1 MSKKPD
7 EIEDR
12 IEKLKKIK
20 KLRAIDHHLD
30 FINYTWQNKTDPFVV
45 GRHTRVICDT
55 IDRAIERY
63 RNGQSSFYI
72 IKVPFRHGKSEIIS
86 RKLPAHYLGLFPD
99 GKVLVVGHTASL
111 SVGYNKESRDLMK
124 TPEYNELF
132 PDVSVNPNDSSA
144 GHWKIFD
151 HQGES
156 FACGLGGAMAGQGYT
171 LGLLDDYC
179 RNRLDAESPT
189 MRQNMWDSFT
199 NDFMTRRA
207 PVSITIILATPW
219 HTDDIIGRIEKK
231 METDNTFPKFEVISM
246 PAFSEDYPT
255 GTLFP
260 ERFNQEWYAEQKAT
274 LGDYGSA
281 ALLQMNPITRGGN
294 LIDISNIT
302 QHKTI
307 EEYPESLRW
316 YRVWD
321 LAHTKKERNKPDPDY
336 TAGTLLAFRLKPGT
350 REWELWI
357 KDVVRFRLIAPER
370 DNLIRH
376 TAEIDGAYVKIGVED
391 TIDSKDAFATLR
403 AVFNGRRIVQSAR
416 GRGDKV
422 MRATPLEPIFKAG
435 NVHVPANAT
444 WLGAWIAELA
454 AFPSGAH
461 DDMVDNL
468 SAGYSLCTK
477 APGVTSAPLMGV

>member
-1 MSKKPD
+1 
-7 EIEDR
+7 
-12 IEKLKKIK
+12 
-20 KLRAIDHHLD
+20 LRAIDNHLD
-30 FINYTWQNKTDPFVV
+30 FINYTWQNKSDPFVIGV
-45 GRHTRVICDT
+45 HTRAICDI
-55 IDRAIERY
+55 IDKAIEKY
-63 RNGQSSFYI
+63 RQGQSSYYI

-124 TPEYNELF
+124 TAEYNRLF
-132 PDVSVNPNDSSA
+132 PNVSVNPNDSSA
-144 GHWKIFD
+144 SHWKIFD

-179 RNRLDAESPT
+179 RNRLDAEST
-189 MRQNMWDSFT
+189 KERENMWLSFT
-199 NDFMTRRA
+199 NDFMTRKA

-219 HTDDIIGRIEKK
+219 HVDDIIGRVEKK
-231 METDNTFPKFEVISM
+231 MREDNTFPRFEVVTF
-246 PAFSEDYPT
+246 PAFSDDYPS
-255 GTLFP
+255 GMLFP
-260 ERFNQEWYAEQKAT
+260 ERFNKEWYDEQRST
-274 LGDYGSA
+274 LGEYGSA
-281 ALLQMNPITRGGN
+281 SLLQMNPITRGGN
-294 LIDISNIT
+294 LIDISNV
-302 QHKTI
+302 QRHQNPEK
-307 EEYPESLRW
+307 EYPENLRW
-316 YRVWD
+316 YRIWD
-321 LAHTKKERNKPDPDY
+321 LAHTAKERNKPDPDY
-336 TAGTLLAFRLKPGT
+336 TSGTLLAFRLKPGT

-357 KDVVRFRLIAPER
+357 KDIVRVRLNAPER

-403 AVFNGRRIVQSAR
+403 KVFEGRRVVMSAR
-416 GRGDKV
+416 GKGDKV

-435 NVHVPANAT
+435 NVHVPANAP
-444 WLGAWIAELA
+444 WLKAWVDELA

-468 SAGYSLCTK
+468 SAGYSVCTK
-477 APGVTSAPLMGV
+477 APGVTSSTLMGV